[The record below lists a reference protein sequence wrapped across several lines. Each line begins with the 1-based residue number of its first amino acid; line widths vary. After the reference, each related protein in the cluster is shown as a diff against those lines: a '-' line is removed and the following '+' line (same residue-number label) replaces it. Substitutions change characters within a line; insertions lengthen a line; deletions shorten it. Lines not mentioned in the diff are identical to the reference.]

1 MDDPDLRKF
10 FESTWESTQM
20 ANNPISATYR
30 RDIPGY
36 RFKSV
41 LLKNNK
47 VRKYGAASG
56 HGTMTEGG
64 ASINASTNA
73 VRESMPNDYLTAAY
87 RYEPDPTKK
96 FLITVGY
103 VDRRAIDAKPWRAE
117 IPSGWNLT
125 RY

>member
-1 MDDPDLRKF
+1 MKQPRIRSGRALQDFNTARNEADDSSGWPGDYDDPDLRKF

-47 VRKYGAASG
+47 VRKYGEASG
-56 HGTMTEGG
+56 HGTMTEEGKHQRFHQCG
-64 ASINASTNA
+64 KGKYAQ
-73 VRESMPNDYLTAAY
+73 
-87 RYEPDPTKK
+87 
-96 FLITVGY
+96 
-103 VDRRAIDAKPWRAE
+103 
-117 IPSGWNLT
+117 
-125 RY
+125 